1 MKVGADVGACR
12 VDLEQQGDAAS
23 KPPAPPLTWS
33 TTTTLWSGKWSKVA
47 LLSILVF
54 SCKCVSEMRENW
66 SIQSPKTKLEWWELS
81 RFESNSRVE
90 QCLVSTELCYP
101 MHKGIVATMRTISAC
116 FAVLHICIV

>member
-66 SIQSPKTKLEWWELS
+66 SIQSPKTKLEW
-81 RFESNSRVE
+81 
-90 QCLVSTELCYP
+90 
-101 MHKGIVATMRTISAC
+101 
-116 FAVLHICIV
+116 